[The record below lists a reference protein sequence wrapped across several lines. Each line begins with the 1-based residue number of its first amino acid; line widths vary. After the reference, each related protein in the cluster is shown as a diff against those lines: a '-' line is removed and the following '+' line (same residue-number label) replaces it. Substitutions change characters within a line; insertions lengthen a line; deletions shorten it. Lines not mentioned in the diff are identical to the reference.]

1 MTRRLASCAL
11 RQLSHVAPRPNSPT
25 TLLGLPPRLSRG
37 QAHMLEMG
45 EISGH
50 TDVQCVLGC
59 MYAFGEGVPVDN
71 EKAFMYWKRAAMQ
84 VPLVGWLCWPA
95 LSQPSSLTS
104 LTS

>member
-1 MTRRLASCAL
+1 
-11 RQLSHVAPRPNSPT
+11 
-25 TLLGLPPRLSRG
+25 
-37 QAHMLEMG
+37 MLEMG

-95 LSQPSSLTS
+95 VSQPSSVSS
-104 LTS
+104 LTLLPPHILIISRDLRIMARRRSM